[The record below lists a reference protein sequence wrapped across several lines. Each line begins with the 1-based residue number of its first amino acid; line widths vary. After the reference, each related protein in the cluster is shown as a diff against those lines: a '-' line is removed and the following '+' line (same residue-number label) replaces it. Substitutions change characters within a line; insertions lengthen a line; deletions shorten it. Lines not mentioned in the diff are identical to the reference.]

1 MITDNE
7 TWILYQT
14 TNVCNSKIYVGVHKI
29 KNTSK
34 SRTYLGSGDG
44 LRAAIE
50 KYGRKN
56 FTRVTL
62 AEFSC
67 AEDAYTAEEKMVTEE
82 FIKQPDTYNMKIGGM
97 GCKGLTITE
106 AHKAKISA
114 ANKANK
120 YSVGRVLSAETKA
133 RMSASAKGNKRCV
146 GRVLSEETKAKI
158 SDATKGEAFSQEKR
172 KKIGDV
178 SRGNKYCVGRILSAE
193 TKAKISSNS
202 PKSKPVMIQGKY
214 YISICQAAKSEKISE
229 TAMRSRLTNIMP
241 KWEEYRFATQEEVTN
256 FLGRGAL
263 VE

>member
-1 MITDNE
+1 MSD

-14 TNVCNSKIYVGVHKI
+14 TNLINSKIYVGVHKV

-67 AEDAYTAEEKMVTEE
+67 SEDAYLAEEKMVTEE
-82 FIKQPDTYNMKIGGM
+82 FIKRPDSYNMKIGGM

-114 ANKANK
+114 ANKGNK
-120 YSVGRVLSAETKA
+120 YSVGRVLSDETRA
-133 RMSASAKGNKRCV
+133 RMSAAAKGNKRCV
-146 GRVLSEETKAKI
+146 GRVLSEEAKAKI
-158 SDATKGEAFSQEKR
+158 SVA
-172 KKIGDV
+172 KK
-178 SRGNKYCVGRILSAE
+178 GNKYNLGKKHTEE
-193 TKAKISSNS
+193 TLAKMSVNSS
-202 PKSKPVMIQGKY
+202 KSKPVMIQGKY

-229 TAMRSRLTNIMP
+229 TAMRSRLKNIKP
-241 KWEEYRFATQEEVTN
+241 RWDEWGLATQEEVASFSIREVAEVQN
-256 FLGRGAL
+256 SLNNVACRML
-263 VE
+263 YEIQ